1 MSKSKFAALPLA
13 FLALLSMPLVVCAW
27 EPGVKELDAAI
38 SAGEFE
44 GYLGNISAWLDRKTP
59 ADAGKV
65 TEASMAEL
73 VKDPVFRNT
82 LDQRRF
88 IETHG
93 TTNLSVFAKAKAE
106 KAFLAWVMKNTETMD
121 LYMESAAPGK
131 DALERW
137 FKLYTEYPDTREGM
151 YLRLAMA
158 AALWPPGGVGQY
170 RGTEAIE
177 WEKRFKNFKTAHAQK
192 LLVPSFDHLTL
203 GDYGKCLNCIGADTD
218 MDWARQMIKAWRPD
232 LMEKEQIHKIV
243 SEVWRRWSPFGFTN
257 GYITVMEGGGKCG
270 PRGMF
275 GQFVCNAMGVPAIG
289 VGQPQHCTFAA
300 RCDYPETEPQAGSI
314 WKVYQ
319 GRGWE
324 YSDCGGNTYGPQWVE
339 QQTRQYR
346 TAEVSLIAHLNWLAS
361 SLSSK
366 ERADALRAVAAKV
379 PKPVNTQAPMGVPA
393 SEVDVVFAGK
403 GARADPSK
411 KEAAIDFNAEGP
423 GASTSASHTLGRP
436 PKVIEEPITVAP
448 GVIHVEAE
456 TFTNSFADPLYPAEQ
471 EGSVFVFDC
480 ATGGK
485 QIYFQRNMKV
495 SWVEYAIDVP
505 EAGTYSLEIMYAAAN
520 RDMVLEVSSGDEK
533 LGTVS
538 IPGTTGLWRKMEPAD
553 IKLRKGPQTIRITS
567 PQGQRGISIRWF
579 ELSPRKK

>member
-1 MSKSKFAALPLA
+1 MKTAYSRLITVCM
-13 FLALLSMPLVVCAW
+13 LALAIPGVVFAW
-27 EPGVKELDAAI
+27 EPGPRELDAVIKSGDFA
-38 SAGEFE
+38 AYFA
-44 GYLGNISAWLDRKTP
+44 NISKWLDQKAP
-59 ADAGKV
+59 SAPGKM
-65 TEASMAEL
+65 TEAALAALLKE
-73 VKDPVFRNT
+73 PVLRNA

-88 IETHG
+88 IETHS
-93 TTNLSVFAKAKAE
+93 TTNLSAFVKDAAKGK
-106 KAFLAWVMKNTETMD
+106 FLTWVMNSTEIMD
-121 LYMESAAPGK
+121 LYMEPAATGI

-137 FKLYTEYPDTREGM
+137 FKLYTDYPDTHEGM
-151 YLRLAMA
+151 YLKLALA
-158 AALWPPGGVGQY
+158 AAICPPGGGGQY
-170 RGTEAIE
+170 RSTEPIE

-192 LLVPSFDHLTL
+192 LLVPSFDHLTV

-218 MDWARQMIKAWRPD
+218 IDWARRMIKAWRPD
-232 LMEKEQIHKIV
+232 LLEKEQIHKIV

-257 GYITVMEGGGKCG
+257 GFITVMEGGGKCG
-270 PRGMF
+270 PRGTF

-300 RCDYPETEPQAGSI
+300 RCDYPETEPQVGSI

-324 YSDCGGNTYGPQWVE
+324 YSDCGGNTYGPEWVE
-339 QQTRQYR
+339 RTTREYR
-346 TAEVSLIAHLNWLAS
+346 IGERSLIAHMRWLAS

-366 ERADALRAVAAKV
+366 ERADAILALATKV

-403 GARADPSK
+403 GAKTDPAK
-411 KEAAIDFNAEGP
+411 KDVPIDFNAEGP

-436 PKVIEEPITVAP
+436 PKVVEEPIAVVP

-495 SWVEYAIDVP
+495 SWVDYSIDVP
-505 EAGTYSLEIMYAAAN
+505 EAGTYALELMYAVAN
-520 RDMVLEVSSGDEK
+520 RDMILEVGNGTEK
-533 LGTVS
+533 LATAS
-538 IPGTTGLWRKMEPAD
+538 IPGTTGLWRKMDPAD
-553 IKLRKGPQTIRITS
+553 IKLNKGVQSLRITS
-567 PQGQRGISIRWF
+567 PSGQRGISIRWL
-579 ELSPRKK
+579 ELKLKK